1 MKREELLE
9 KVQSMVCQ
17 ISGREECPPELDL
30 MEEAGLSSIEV
41 MELFSALEDV
51 YKVKI
56 PARELRFVA
65 TVEDLADLVWGKL
78 ER

>member
-17 ISGREECPPELDL
+17 VSGREECPPELEL
-30 MEEAGLSSIEV
+30 EEAGLSSIEV

>member
-17 ISGREECPPELDL
+17 VSGREECPPELDL
-30 MEEAGLSSIEV
+30 MEEAE
-41 MELFSALEDV
+41 
-51 YKVKI
+51 VKI